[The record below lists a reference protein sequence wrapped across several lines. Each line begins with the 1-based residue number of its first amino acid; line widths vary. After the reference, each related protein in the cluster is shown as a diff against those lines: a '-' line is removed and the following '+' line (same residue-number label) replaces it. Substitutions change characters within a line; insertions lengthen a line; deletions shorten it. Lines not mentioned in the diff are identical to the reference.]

1 MVSQERTMTDTRPTP
16 SATRELIITRVF
28 DAPRSVVFK
37 AWSDARH
44 ARNWWGPKDYPAT
57 LVEMDVRPGGAWR
70 ACLRSS
76 ETGKELW
83 HRGVFREVVEP
94 ARIVFTFAWDEEGE
108 RGLETVVTVT
118 FAEQDG
124 KTLLT
129 FRQAPFQS
137 IEERDGHQGG
147 WSSAFDRLDEQLAHV
162 KGSSR

>member
-1 MVSQERTMTDTRPTP
+1 
-16 SATRELIITRVF
+16 
-28 DAPRSVVFK
+28 
-37 AWSDARH
+37 
-44 ARNWWGPKDYPAT
+44 
-57 LVEMDVRPGGAWR
+57 MDVRPGGAWR
-70 ACLRSS
+70 ACLRST

-83 HRGVFREVVEP
+83 HRGVFHEVVEP

-118 FAEQDG
+118 FAERDG

-129 FRQAPFQS
+129 FRQAPFHS